1 MVDSNEPFVVPEARD
16 LDDEEQRKSSTLN
29 SMYIGTTISK
39 PNVDSIINAVSTIL
53 HSQMLEVITNSQIQ
67 IVVIPL
73 LCVGR
78 TWDKIK
84 RYRRIVTYSSFQKK
98 NIFSKS
104 QRPLTQSASL
114 CCVRRQPSNRYST
127 L

>member
-39 PNVDSIINAVSTIL
+39 PNVESIINAVSTIL

-67 IVVIPL
+67 IVVIHL
-73 LCVGR
+73 LRVGR
-78 TWDKIK
+78 T
-84 RYRRIVTYSSFQKK
+84 
-98 NIFSKS
+98 
-104 QRPLTQSASL
+104 
-114 CCVRRQPSNRYST
+114 
-127 L
+127 